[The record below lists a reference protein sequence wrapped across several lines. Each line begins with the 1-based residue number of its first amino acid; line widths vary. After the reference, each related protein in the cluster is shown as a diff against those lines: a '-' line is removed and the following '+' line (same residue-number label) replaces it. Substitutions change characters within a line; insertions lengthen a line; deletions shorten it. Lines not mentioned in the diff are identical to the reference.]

1 MALKLAPHEWIRSI
15 REDKGIRQS
24 DVEKRSAEFGAKI
37 SQSHL
42 SKIEKG
48 NAPLAGLG
56 AERMDALRR
65 ALDLTPEDWVSH
77 TGLRLVVKEESE
89 EYSSV
94 ATHFPGQSLK
104 VEYRDGAPVAVLPI
118 TSSNSLPQALQE
130 AIELYGRRFSDL
142 NDPVWQQYLAG
153 FRWRDGE
160 PEDPEAWLDLYR
172 DLTRAGVV
180 PGSN

>member
-1 MALKLAPHEWIRSI
+1 MGLGIQHIRAWAGGGVVALKLAPHEWIRSI

-94 ATHFPGQSLK
+94 TTHFPGQSLK
-104 VEYRDGAPVAVLPI
+104 VEHRD
-118 TSSNSLPQALQE
+118 ALQE
-130 AIELYGRRFSDL
+130 AIELYGKRFSDL